1 MGRFAAVLL
10 GTLAFLAALTAPA
23 AAVGVDPSA
32 LVPAA
37 EIALEGAGITV

>member
-1 MGRFAAVLL
+1 MRRFVAVLL
-10 GTLAFLAALTAPA
+10 GTFAFLAALTAPA

-37 EIALEGAGITV
+37 EIALEGAGLTL